1 MNKEEIIITNID
13 KVSEKI
19 QSIWDEL
26 NVYDLNNLKEA
37 WNDEVCDEFIS
48 KIKNT
53 DTTIVKIQTQL
64 ELLKEC
70 WKKKI
75 EEVNTQEVNE

>member
-26 NVYDLNNLKEA
+26 SVYDLNNLKQA

-53 DTTIVKIQTQL
+53 DNTIVKIQTQL

-70 WKKKI
+70 WKQKNK
-75 EEVNTQEVNE
+75 EVIKQEVNE

>member
-1 MNKEEIIITNID
+1 MTKEEIIITNID
-13 KVSEKI
+13 KVSERI
-19 QSIWDEL
+19 QSIWNEL
-26 NVYDLNNLKEA
+26 NVYDLNNLKQA

-53 DTTIVKIQTQL
+53 DSTIIKIQTQL

-70 WKKKI
+70 WKQKK
-75 EEVNTQEVNE
+75 EVVNKQEVNE